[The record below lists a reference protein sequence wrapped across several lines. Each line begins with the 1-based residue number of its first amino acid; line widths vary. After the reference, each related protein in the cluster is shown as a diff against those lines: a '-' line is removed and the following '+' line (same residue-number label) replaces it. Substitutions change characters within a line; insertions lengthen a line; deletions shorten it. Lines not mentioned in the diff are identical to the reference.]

1 MFTAVV
7 IRRPVIETELVEVV
21 PPDTFAMLGLRNSRF
36 AWMLPPNLNL
46 PIKIPSR
53 TVFGDALVKIGG
65 VLPTERFDVHTHEYT
80 LRGVLPIER
89 IDGNIF
95 RCTVDCM
102 EFK

>member
-21 PPDTFAMLGLRNSRF
+21 PPDAFAMLGLRNSRF
-36 AWMLPPNLNL
+36 AWMLPPNPNPTMKLAG
-46 PIKIPSR
+46 R
-53 TVFGDALVKIGG
+53 TTFGDALVKIDG
-65 VLPTERFDVHTHEYT
+65 VLPEKRFDVHTHEYT
-80 LRGVLPIER
+80 LRGVLPVER